1 MGSCRRALTSPM
13 STRFGLTWDYRCP
26 FARIVHE
33 HVLTGL
39 ADGADWDVQFRAFNL
54 DQTHVEEG
62 QPPVWDEPE
71 RYPGLLANLAGVVVR
86 DRYPEQ
92 FLTAHR
98 AFFSARHDSALD
110 LRDRDV
116 VIKVLE
122 ESGLDSNAVLAEVED
137 GWPLQVMKEEHTTEV
152 EQRQVFGV
160 PTFIV
165 GEKAVFVRLMRRPGG
180 DGPLARRTI
189 ERILDNITGW
199 PELNEFKHTS
209 ISN

>member
-1 MGSCRRALTSPM
+1 M

-33 HVLTGL
+33 HVLTAL
-39 ADGADWDVQFRAFNL
+39 AGGADWQVDFKSFSL

-92 FLTAHR
+92 FLTAHGR
-98 AFFSARHDSALD
+98 FFSARHDDSLD

-116 VIKVLE
+116 VMKILE
-122 ESGLDSNAVLAEVED
+122 ESDLDGRAVLAEVD
-137 GWPLQVMKEEHTTEV
+137 SGWPLQVMKEEHTTEV

-165 GEKAVFVRLMRRPGG
+165 GDSAVFVRLMRRPGG
-180 DGPLARRTI
+180 DSDLARRTI
-189 ERILDNITGW
+189 ERVVDTITGW

>member
-1 MGSCRRALTSPM
+1 M

-33 HVLTGL
+33 HVLTAL
-39 ADGADWDVQFRAFNL
+39 AGGADWDVEFKAFSL

-62 QPPVWDEPE
+62 QPPVWDEPG

-86 DRYPEQ
+86 DRFPEQ
-92 FLTAHR
+92 FLTTHGN
-98 AFFSARHDSALD
+98 FFSARHDSALD

-116 VIKVLE
+116 VAKVLE
-122 ESGLDSNAVLAEVED
+122 ESGLDAAAVLAEVD
-137 GWPLQVMKEEHTTEV
+137 SGWPLEVLQKEHTTEV

-160 PTFIV
+160 PTFV
-165 GEKAVFVRLMRRPGG
+165 VDDRAVFVRLMNRPNG
-180 DGPLARRTI
+180 DAALARRTI
-189 ERILDNITGW
+189 ERIVDTISGW